1 MKAVFP
7 DFSTVSRGDIDLGT
21 LEATGIDLELYGVTT
36 AEELPTRL
44 AAAEILITNK
54 IRVGAAELTAA
65 PHLKLICLSA
75 TGVNNV
81 DLEAAR
87 ARGIGVCNI
96 TGYCTVSVVQHVYAM
111 ILALTHHLSGYQR
124 VLQQGAWK
132 TSPQFCLLDYPIR
145 ELAGRKLGI
154 VGYGELGRGV
164 ARVAPAFGLE
174 VLVSE
179 RPGGSRAS
187 IPAEEAR
194 IPFERVLEEA
204 DILSLHC
211 PLTDATRGLID
222 ARALG
227 RMKRDA
233 LLINTARGALVD
245 SAALAAALRDG
256 RIGGAGIDVLPQ
268 EPPVDGDPLLDTA
281 IPNLV
286 ITPHVAWA
294 ARESRQ
300 RAIDEIAANIRS
312 FLEGGRRGR
321 VI

>member
-7 DFSTVSRGDIDLGT
+7 DFATVSRNDIDLAS
-21 LEATGIDLELYGVTT
+21 LEATGIDLALHGVTT
-36 AEELPTRL
+36 PEELPARL
-44 AAAEILITNK
+44 APAEILITNK
-54 IRVGAAELTAA
+54 IRIGAAELAAA
-65 PHLKLICLSA
+65 PDLKLICLSA

-81 DLEAAR
+81 DLEAAQ

-96 TGYCTVSVVQHVYAM
+96 TAYCTASVVQHVYAL
-111 ILALTHHLSGYQR
+111 ILALTHHLAGYQR
-124 VLQQGAWK
+124 LLQQGAWK
-132 TSPQFCLLDYPIR
+132 NSPQFCLLDYPIR

-179 RPGGSRAS
+179 RPGGPPD
-187 IPAEEAR
+187 PADAGR
-194 IPFERVLEEA
+194 LPFERVLEEA

-211 PLTDATRGLID
+211 PLTDATRGLVD
-222 ARALG
+222 AAALA
-227 RMKRDA
+227 RMQPSA
-233 LLINTARGALVD
+233 ILINTARGALVD
-245 SAALAAALRDG
+245 SAALADALRSG
-256 RIGGAGIDVLPQ
+256 RIAGAGIDVLPQ
-268 EPPVDGDPLLDTA
+268 EPPVDGDPLLDGS
-281 IPNLV
+281 IPNLI

-300 RAIDEIAANIRS
+300 RAIDEIAANISS
-312 FLEGGRRGR
+312 FMAGGRRGR

>member
-1 MKAVFP
+1 MKAIFP
-7 DFSTVSRGDIDLGT
+7 DFATVSRGDIELGA
-21 LEATGIDLELYGVTT
+21 LEATGIDLELHSVTSPD
-36 AEELPTRL
+36 ELGERL
-44 AAAEILITNK
+44 APAEILITNK
-54 IRVGAAELTAA
+54 IRLGAAELAAA
-65 PHLKLICLSA
+65 PRLKLICLSA

-96 TGYCTVSVVQHVYAM
+96 TGYCTTSVVQHVYAL
-111 ILALTHHLSGYQR
+111 ILALTHHLAGYQR
-124 VLQQGAWK
+124 LLQEGAWK
-132 TSPQFCLLDYPIR
+132 ESPQFCLLDYPIR

-164 ARVAPAFGLE
+164 ARVAPAFGLD

-179 RPGGSRAS
+179 RPGGA
-187 IPAEEAR
+187 PAPVEQGR
-194 IPFERVLEEA
+194 TPFDQVLAEA
-204 DILSLHC
+204 DIVSLHC

-222 ARALG
+222 AAALA
-227 RMKRDA
+227 RMKTDA

-245 SAALAAALRDG
+245 SVALADALRGG

-268 EPPVDGDPLLDTA
+268 EPPVDGDPLLDPS

-294 ARESRQ
+294 AREARQ
-300 RAIDEIAANIRS
+300 RAVDEIAANISS
-312 FLEGGRRGR
+312 FLAGGRRGR

>member
-7 DFSTVSRGDIDLGT
+7 DFATVSRDDIDLGL
-21 LEATGIDLELYGVTT
+21 LEATGIELDLYGVTST
-36 AEELPTRL
+36 GELPARL
-44 AAAEILITNK
+44 GPAEILITNK
-54 IRVGAAELTAA
+54 IRIGEAELAAA
-65 PHLKLICLSA
+65 PRLKLICLSA

-81 DLEAAR
+81 DLAAAQ
-87 ARGIGVCNI
+87 ARGVGVCNI
-96 TGYCTVSVVQHVYAM
+96 TAYCTASVVQHVYAM

-124 VLQQGAWK
+124 LLQEGAWK
-132 TSPQFCLLDYPIR
+132 DSPQFCLLDHPIR
-145 ELAGRKLGI
+145 ELTGRKLGI
-154 VGYGELGRGV
+154 VGFGELGRGV
-164 ARVAPAFGLE
+164 ARAAPAFGLE

-179 RPGGSRAS
+179 RPGGPPG
-187 IPAEEAR
+187 PAQEH
-194 IPFERVLEEA
+194 RVLFEQVLGEA

-211 PLTDATRGLID
+211 PLTDATRGLIN
-222 ARALG
+222 AGALD

-245 SAALAAALRDG
+245 SAALAAALRAG
-256 RIGGAGIDVLPQ
+256 RIAGAGIDVLPQ
-268 EPPVDGDPLLDTA
+268 EPPVDGDPLLDA
-281 IPNLV
+281 QIPNLI

-321 VI
+321 VV